1 VPIKIER
8 LKFFPLNTQKSLLPR
23 NIFGDIEKMTIYVPK
38 ALYENEIA
46 QVLDE
51 VRYNYGMLTRKGYIY
66 GLIAIDQDAKIIA
79 IDSRFDRKLN
89 YWDLSSIGAALY
101 GVARQAQDFFETDS
115 LVRATL
121 IYKDLQLYVKSI
133 GDVILVKKGKRE
145 ILVILLVDIQVN
157 IGVLI
162 LQMRKFSAKIKQAIT
177 RSQSIMEKLQM
188 SEQDLKD
195 HLRDL
200 KRKVFETV

>member
-1 VPIKIER
+1 M
-8 LKFFPLNTQKSLLPR
+8 F
-23 NIFGDIEKMTIYVPK
+23 VPK
-38 ALYENEIA
+38 ALYEN
-46 QVLDE
+46 QVSNVLDDI
-51 VRYNYGMLTRKGYIY
+51 RYNYGMLTRKGYIY

-79 IDSRFDRKLN
+79 VDSRFDRKLN

-133 GDVILVKKGKRE
+133 GDIVLTKKGNRE
-145 ILVILLVDIQVN
+145 ILVVLLVDNMVN

-162 LQMRKFSAKIKQAIT
+162 LQMRKFSIKLKQEIT
-177 RSQSIMEKLQM
+177 KSQTVMNKLQM
-188 SEQDLKD
+188 SEQELKE
-195 HLRDL
+195 HLKVL
-200 KRKVFETV
+200 KKRVFEST

>member
-1 VPIKIER
+1 
-8 LKFFPLNTQKSLLPR
+8 
-23 NIFGDIEKMTIYVPK
+23 MTLYVPR
-38 ALYENEIA
+38 ALYENEITK
-46 QVLDE
+46 VLDE
-51 VRYNYGMLTRKGYIY
+51 VRYNYGVLTRRGYIY

-121 IYKDLQLYVKSI
+121 IYKDLQLFVKSI
-133 GDVILVKKGKRE
+133 GDIALVKKGKRE
-145 ILVILLVDIQVN
+145 ILVILLVDNHVN

-162 LQMRKFSAKIKQAIT
+162 LQMRKFSVKIKQAIT
-177 RSQSIMEKLQM
+177 KSQTIINKLQM
-188 SEQDLKD
+188 TEVELKEHLKDLK
-195 HLRDL
+195 
-200 KRKVFETV
+200 KKVFEAA

>member
-1 VPIKIER
+1 MLEK
-8 LKFFPLNTQKSLLPR
+8 
-23 NIFGDIEKMTIYVPK
+23 KMTLFVPK
-38 ALYENEIA
+38 ALYENEITI
-46 QVLDE
+46 VLDE
-51 VRYNYGMLTRKGYIY
+51 IRYSYGMLTRRGYIY

-115 LVRATL
+115 LIRATL

-133 GDVILVKKGKRE
+133 GDVILHKKGKRE
-145 ILVILLVDIQVN
+145 ILVVLLVDNMVN

-162 LQMRKFSAKIKQAIT
+162 LQMRKFSQKIKEAIT
-177 RSQSIMEKLQM
+177 RNQTIMTKLQM
-188 SEQDLKD
+188 TERELKEY
-195 HLRDL
+195 LREL
-200 KRKVFETV
+200 KKKVFQSA

>member
-1 VPIKIER
+1 MTLFVPR
-8 LKFFPLNTQKSLLPR
+8 
-23 NIFGDIEKMTIYVPK
+23 

-46 QVLDE
+46 EVLDE
-51 VRYNYGMLTRKGYIY
+51 VRYNYGMLTRRGYIY
-66 GLIAIDQDAKIIA
+66 GLIAIDQDAKIVA

-115 LVRATL
+115 LIRATL

-133 GDVILVKKGKRE
+133 GDVILNKKGKRE
-145 ILVILLVDIQVN
+145 ILVVLLVDNEVN

-162 LQMRKFSAKIKQAIT
+162 LQMRKFSIKIKEAIVKN
-177 RSQSIMEKLQM
+177 QEIMTKLEM
-188 SEQDLKD
+188 SEQELKTY
-195 HLRDL
+195 LKEL
-200 KRKVFETV
+200 KRKVFQST

>member
-1 VPIKIER
+1 
-8 LKFFPLNTQKSLLPR
+8 
-23 NIFGDIEKMTIYVPK
+23 MTLYIPK
-38 ALYENEIA
+38 ALYENEISK
-46 QVLDE
+46 VLDE

-79 IDSRFDRKLN
+79 VDSRFDRKLN

-133 GDVILVKKGKRE
+133 GDVVLVKKGKRE
-145 ILVILLVDIQVN
+145 ILIVLLVDNTVN

-162 LQMRKFSAKIKQAIT
+162 LQMRKFSIKLKQKIS
-177 RSQSIMEKLQM
+177 RNQSVMNNLQM
-188 SEQDLKD
+188 TEQELKEHLKDLK
-195 HLRDL
+195 
-200 KRKVFETV
+200 KRVFEST

>member
-1 VPIKIER
+1 
-8 LKFFPLNTQKSLLPR
+8 
-23 NIFGDIEKMTIYVPK
+23 MTLFVPK
-38 ALYENEIA
+38 ALYENEISN
-46 QVLDE
+46 VLDE
-51 VRYNYGMLTRKGYIY
+51 VRYNYGLLTRKGYIY

-133 GDVILVKKGKRE
+133 GDIVLVKKGNRE
-145 ILVILLVDIQVN
+145 ILVVLLVDNTVN

-162 LQMRKFSAKIKQAIT
+162 LQMRKFSIKIKQEITKSQAI
-177 RSQSIMEKLQM
+177 MKKLQM
-188 SEQDLKD
+188 TEQELKD
-195 HLRDL
+195 HLKDL
-200 KRKVFETV
+200 KRKVFEST

>member
-1 VPIKIER
+1 
-8 LKFFPLNTQKSLLPR
+8 
-23 NIFGDIEKMTIYVPK
+23 MTIYIPK

-46 QVLDE
+46 HVLDE

-145 ILVILLVDIQVN
+145 ILVILLVDNQVN

-162 LQMRKFSAKIKQAIT
+162 LQMRKFSTKIKQAIT
-177 RSQSIMEKLQM
+177 HSQGIMEKLQM
-188 SEQDLKD
+188 SEQELKE
-195 HLRDL
+195 HLKDL
-200 KRKVFETV
+200 KRKVFGTV

>member
-1 VPIKIER
+1 
-8 LKFFPLNTQKSLLPR
+8 
-23 NIFGDIEKMTIYVPK
+23 MTLYVPR

-51 VRYNYGMLTRKGYIY
+51 VRYNYGMLTRKGYIF

-121 IYKDLQLYVKSI
+121 IYKDLQLYVGSI
-133 GDVILVKKGKRE
+133 GDIVLVKKGKRE
-145 ILVILLVDIQVN
+145 ILVVLLVDNEVN

-162 LQMRKFSAKIKQAIT
+162 LQMRKFSVKIKQAIT
-177 RSQSIMEKLQM
+177 KSQAVMDKLQM
-188 SEQDLKD
+188 TEGELKE
-195 HLRDL
+195 HLKNL
-200 KRKVFETV
+200 KKKVFGVT

>member
-1 VPIKIER
+1 
-8 LKFFPLNTQKSLLPR
+8 
-23 NIFGDIEKMTIYVPK
+23 MTLFVPK
-38 ALYENEIA
+38 ALYENEISN
-46 QVLDE
+46 VLDE
-51 VRYNYGMLTRKGYIY
+51 VRYNYGLLTRKGYIY

-133 GDVILVKKGKRE
+133 GDIVLVKKGNRE
-145 ILVILLVDIQVN
+145 ILVILLVDNMVN

-162 LQMRKFSAKIKQAIT
+162 LQMRKFSIKIKQEIT
-177 RSQSIMEKLQM
+177 KSQIVMKKLQM
-188 SEQDLKD
+188 TEQELKE
-195 HLRDL
+195 HLKDL
-200 KRKVFETV
+200 KRKVFEST

>member
-1 VPIKIER
+1 
-8 LKFFPLNTQKSLLPR
+8 
-23 NIFGDIEKMTIYVPK
+23 MTLFVPK

-46 QVLDE
+46 VVLDE
-51 VRYNYGMLTRKGYIY
+51 VRYNYGMLTRRGYIY

-115 LVRATL
+115 LIRATL

-133 GDVILVKKGKRE
+133 GDVVLNKKGKRE
-145 ILVILLVDIQVN
+145 ILVVLLVDNEVN

-162 LQMRKFSAKIKQAIT
+162 LQMRKFSIKIKEAIVK
-177 RSQSIMEKLQM
+177 SQEIMTKLEM
-188 SEQDLKD
+188 TEQELKTY
-195 HLRDL
+195 LRKL
-200 KRKVFETV
+200 KKKVFQST

>member
-1 VPIKIER
+1 
-8 LKFFPLNTQKSLLPR
+8 
-23 NIFGDIEKMTIYVPK
+23 MTIYVPK
-38 ALYENEIA
+38 VLYKNEIA

-177 RSQSIMEKLQM
+177 RSQRIMEKLQM

>member
-1 VPIKIER
+1 
-8 LKFFPLNTQKSLLPR
+8 
-23 NIFGDIEKMTIYVPK
+23 MTIYVPK

-145 ILVILLVDIQVN
+145 ILVVLLVDNQVN

-162 LQMRKFSAKIKQAIT
+162 LQMRKFSAKIKDAIM
-177 RSQSIMEKLQM
+177 RSQTIMEKLQM
-188 SEQDLKD
+188 SEQDLKE

-200 KRKVFETV
+200 KRKVFGTV

>member
-1 VPIKIER
+1 MKI
-8 LKFFPLNTQKSLLPR
+8 FTVQKV
-23 NIFGDIEKMTIYVPK
+23 NIIGEKMKMTIYIPRS
-38 ALYENEIA
+38 LYENEIA

-79 IDSRFDRKLN
+79 VDSRFDRKLN

-101 GVARQAQDFFETDS
+101 GVARQAQDFFEADS

-133 GDVILVKKGKRE
+133 GDVILIKKGKRE
-145 ILVILLVDIQVN
+145 ILVVLLVDNQVN

-162 LQMRKFSAKIKQAIT
+162 LQMRKFSTKIKDAIT
-177 RSQSIMEKLQM
+177 KSQTIMEKLRM
-188 SEQDLKD
+188 SEQELKI

>member
-1 VPIKIER
+1 
-8 LKFFPLNTQKSLLPR
+8 
-23 NIFGDIEKMTIYVPK
+23 MTIYVPR
-38 ALYENEIA
+38 ALYENEIS
-46 QVLDE
+46 QVLDD

-145 ILVILLVDIQVN
+145 ILVVLLVDNIVN

-177 RSQSIMEKLQM
+177 RSQTIMDKLQM
-188 SEQDLKD
+188 SEQELKE

-200 KRKVFETV
+200 KRKVFGTV

>member
-1 VPIKIER
+1 
-8 LKFFPLNTQKSLLPR
+8 
-23 NIFGDIEKMTIYVPK
+23 MTIYVPK

-162 LQMRKFSAKIKQAIT
+162 LQMRKFSAKIKLAIT
-177 RSQSIMEKLQM
+177 RSQTIMENLQM
-188 SEQDLKD
+188 SEEDLKE

>member
-1 VPIKIER
+1 M
-8 LKFFPLNTQKSLLPR
+8 
-23 NIFGDIEKMTIYVPK
+23 IEKKMTLFVPK
-38 ALYENEIA
+38 ALYENEITI
-46 QVLDE
+46 VLDE
-51 VRYNYGMLTRKGYIY
+51 IRYSYGMLTRRGYIY

-115 LVRATL
+115 LIRATL

-133 GDVILVKKGKRE
+133 GDVILHKKGKRE
-145 ILVILLVDIQVN
+145 ILVVLLVDNMVN

-162 LQMRKFSAKIKQAIT
+162 LQMRKFSQKIKEAIT
-177 RSQSIMEKLQM
+177 KNQTIMTKLQM
-188 SEQDLKD
+188 AERELKEY
-195 HLRDL
+195 LREL
-200 KRKVFETV
+200 KKKVFQSA

>member
-1 VPIKIER
+1 
-8 LKFFPLNTQKSLLPR
+8 
-23 NIFGDIEKMTIYVPK
+23 MTIYVPR

-46 QVLDE
+46 RVLDE

-145 ILVILLVDIQVN
+145 ILVILLVDNQVN

-162 LQMRKFSAKIKQAIT
+162 LQMRKFSAKIKDAIT
-177 RSQSIMEKLQM
+177 RSQSVMEKLQM
-188 SEQDLKD
+188 SEQDLKE
-195 HLRDL
+195 HLREL
-200 KRKVFETV
+200 KRKVFQTV

>member
-1 VPIKIER
+1 MV
-8 LKFFPLNTQKSLLPR
+8 L
-23 NIFGDIEKMTIYVPK
+23 YVPK
-38 ALYENEIA
+38 ALYENKISK
-46 QVLDE
+46 VLDE

-79 IDSRFDRKLN
+79 VDSRFDRKLN

-133 GDVILVKKGKRE
+133 GDIVLVKKGKRE
-145 ILVILLVDIQVN
+145 ILVVLLVDNMVN

-162 LQMRKFSAKIKQAIT
+162 LQMRKFSIKIKQEIT
-177 RSQSIMEKLQM
+177 KSQVVMTKLQM
-188 SEQDLKD
+188 TEQELKE
-195 HLRDL
+195 HLRAL
-200 KRKVFETV
+200 KRKVFEST

>member
-1 VPIKIER
+1 MLEK
-8 LKFFPLNTQKSLLPR
+8 
-23 NIFGDIEKMTIYVPK
+23 KMTLFVPK
-38 ALYENEIA
+38 ALYENEITI
-46 QVLDE
+46 VLDE
-51 VRYNYGMLTRKGYIY
+51 IRYSYGMLTRRGYIY

-115 LVRATL
+115 LIRATL

-133 GDVILVKKGKRE
+133 GDVMLHKKGKRE
-145 ILVILLVDIQVN
+145 ILVVLLVDNMVN

-162 LQMRKFSAKIKQAIT
+162 LQMRKFSQKIKEAIT
-177 RSQSIMEKLQM
+177 RNQTIMTKLQM
-188 SEQDLKD
+188 TERELKEY
-195 HLRDL
+195 LREL
-200 KRKVFETV
+200 KKKVFQSA

>member
-1 VPIKIER
+1 VLEK
-8 LKFFPLNTQKSLLPR
+8 
-23 NIFGDIEKMTIYVPK
+23 KMTLFVPK
-38 ALYENEIA
+38 ALYENEITI
-46 QVLDE
+46 VLDE
-51 VRYNYGMLTRKGYIY
+51 IRYSYGMLTRRGYIY

-115 LVRATL
+115 LIRATL

-133 GDVILVKKGKRE
+133 GDVILHKKGKRE
-145 ILVILLVDIQVN
+145 ILVVLLVDNMVN

-162 LQMRKFSAKIKQAIT
+162 LQMRKFSQKIKEAIT
-177 RSQSIMEKLQM
+177 RNQTIMTKLQM
-188 SEQDLKD
+188 TERELKEY
-195 HLRDL
+195 LREL
-200 KRKVFETV
+200 KKKVFESA

>member
-1 VPIKIER
+1 V
-8 LKFFPLNTQKSLLPR
+8 L
-23 NIFGDIEKMTIYVPK
+23 EKKMLFVPK
-38 ALYENEIA
+38 ALYENEITI
-46 QVLDE
+46 VLDE
-51 VRYNYGMLTRKGYIY
+51 IRYSYGMLTRRGYIY

-115 LVRATL
+115 LIRATL

-133 GDVILVKKGKRE
+133 GDVMLHKKGKRE
-145 ILVILLVDIQVN
+145 ILVVLLVDNMVN

-162 LQMRKFSAKIKQAIT
+162 LQMRKFSQKIKEAIT
-177 RSQSIMEKLQM
+177 RNQTIMTKLEM
-188 SEQDLKD
+188 TERELKEY
-195 HLRDL
+195 LREL
-200 KRKVFETV
+200 KKKVFQSA

>member
-1 VPIKIER
+1 
-8 LKFFPLNTQKSLLPR
+8 
-23 NIFGDIEKMTIYVPK
+23 MTIYVPK
-38 ALYENEIA
+38 ALYKNEIA
-46 QVLDE
+46 QVLDD
-51 VRYNYGMLTRKGYIY
+51 VRYNYGMLTRKGYIH

-101 GVARQAQDFFETDS
+101 GVAHQAQDFFETDS

-145 ILVILLVDIQVN
+145 ILVVLLVDNQVN

-162 LQMRKFSAKIKQAIT
+162 LQMRKFAAKIKDAIM
-177 RSQSIMEKLQM
+177 RSQTIMEKLQM
-188 SEQDLKD
+188 SEHDLKE
-195 HLRDL
+195 HLKDL
-200 KRKVFETV
+200 KRKVFGTV

>member
-1 VPIKIER
+1 
-8 LKFFPLNTQKSLLPR
+8 
-23 NIFGDIEKMTIYVPK
+23 MTIYVPK
-38 ALYENEIA
+38 TLYENEIA

-145 ILVILLVDIQVN
+145 ILVVLLVDNQVN
-157 IGVLI
+157 IGVPI
-162 LQMRKFSAKIKQAIT
+162 LQMRKFSAKVKDAIT
-177 RSQSIMEKLQM
+177 HSQSITEKLQM
-188 SEQDLKD
+188 SEQDHKE

-200 KRKVFETV
+200 KKKVFETV